1 MLKKWLIVFFVFL
14 LGTAGLIQV
23 DQACCETTGAGGL
36 LCPSIQK
43 TAGGNLTVSFFG
55 LTGEIDL

>member
-1 MLKKWLIVFFVFL
+1 MLKKWLIVFFVFF

-23 DQACCETTGAGGL
+23 DQACRETTGAGGL

-43 TAGGNLTVSFFG
+43 TASGDLAVSFLG
-55 LTGEIDL
+55 LMAEIDL